1 MPLFDTDV
9 LIDILRGK
17 AGAKEAVL
25 KYSGME
31 NLISVITYSEILFGM
46 REHEDEKTLMFL
58 NAFKTVGVEK
68 ETAEIALDIKRRSKG
83 HALELYD
90 CLIAATAIKRNI
102 PLITRN
108 KKHYPDK
115 RVRVITPEY

>member
-17 AGAKEAVL
+17 PGAKEAVL

-31 NLISVITYSEILFGM
+31 NMISVITYGEILFGM

-58 NAFKTVGVEK
+58 NAFKTVVLK
-68 ETAEIALDIKRRSKG
+68 KKQLKLALI
-83 HALELYD
+83 
-90 CLIAATAIKRNI
+90 
-102 PLITRN
+102 
-108 KKHYPDK
+108 
-115 RVRVITPEY
+115 